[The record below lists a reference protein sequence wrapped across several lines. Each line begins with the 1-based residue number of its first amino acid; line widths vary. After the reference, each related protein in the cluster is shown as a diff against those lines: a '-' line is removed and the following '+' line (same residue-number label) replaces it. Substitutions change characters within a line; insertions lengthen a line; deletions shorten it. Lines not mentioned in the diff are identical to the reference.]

1 MTQNTPESPIYLGFA
16 SQKGGVGK
24 SSLAETLASILY
36 YEKGIPL
43 LVVDCDGTQE
53 SFTITEQKSICP
65 RQIGAFVFL
74 STPKTSDHLMKTKIG
89 RGLLALLVCVQALA
103 ASNAYAWARNDRLFS
118 LPLFERAVACIKHYE
133 GLHGPKNYPYVGY
146 GHRLLPSER
155 LSCAMTK
162 RQADS
167 LLRADLKKRLV
178 TFRHFG
184 RDSLLLAVLSY
195 NVGEYRLLGYGKQP
209 KSRLVQKLESGDRDI
224 RGEYT
229 SFCRYRGKELKALR
243 LRRRVEL
250 ALLYEK

>member
-1 MTQNTPESPIYLGFA
+1 
-16 SQKGGVGK
+16 
-24 SSLAETLASILY
+24 
-36 YEKGIPL
+36 
-43 LVVDCDGTQE
+43 
-53 SFTITEQKSICP
+53 
-65 RQIGAFVFL
+65 
-74 STPKTSDHLMKTKIG
+74 MKTKIR
-89 RGLLALLVCVQALA
+89 RGLLALLVCVQVFTAP
-103 ASNAYAWARNDRLFS
+103 NAQAQRGADRLFS
-118 LPLFERAVACIKHYE
+118 LPPFERAVACIKHYE

-146 GHRLLPSER
+146 GHRLLPGER
-155 LSCAMTK
+155 LSCAMT

-178 TFRHFG
+178 TFRRFG

-224 RGEYT
+224 RSEYI

-250 ALLYEK
+250 ALLYGK

>member
-1 MTQNTPESPIYLGFA
+1 
-16 SQKGGVGK
+16 
-24 SSLAETLASILY
+24 
-36 YEKGIPL
+36 
-43 LVVDCDGTQE
+43 
-53 SFTITEQKSICP
+53 
-65 RQIGAFVFL
+65 
-74 STPKTSDHLMKTKIG
+74 MKTKIG

-103 ASNAYAWARNDRLFS
+103 APNAQAQRGADRLFS
-118 LPLFERAVACIKHYE
+118 LPLFERAVVCIKHYE
-133 GLHGPKNYPYVGY
+133 GLHGPKNHPYVGY
-146 GHRLLPSER
+146 GHRLLPGER

-178 TFRHFG
+178 TFRRFG

-224 RGEYT
+224 RDEYT

-250 ALLYEK
+250 ALLYKK

>member
-1 MTQNTPESPIYLGFA
+1 
-16 SQKGGVGK
+16 
-24 SSLAETLASILY
+24 
-36 YEKGIPL
+36 
-43 LVVDCDGTQE
+43 
-53 SFTITEQKSICP
+53 
-65 RQIGAFVFL
+65 
-74 STPKTSDHLMKTKIG
+74 MKTKIG
-89 RGLLALLVCVQALA
+89 RRLLALLVCVQVFTAP
-103 ASNAYAWARNDRLFS
+103 NAQAQRGADRLFS
-118 LPLFERAVACIKHYE
+118 IPPFERAVACIKHYE

-146 GHRLLPSER
+146 GHRLLPGER
-155 LSCAMTK
+155 LSCAMT

-178 TFRHFG
+178 TFRRFG

-224 RGEYT
+224 RGEYI
-229 SFCRYRGKELKALR
+229 SFCRYRGKELKALH

>member
-1 MTQNTPESPIYLGFA
+1 M
-16 SQKGGVGK
+16 
-24 SSLAETLASILY
+24 
-36 YEKGIPL
+36 
-43 LVVDCDGTQE
+43 
-53 SFTITEQKSICP
+53 
-65 RQIGAFVFL
+65 
-74 STPKTSDHLMKTKIG
+74 
-89 RGLLALLVCVQALA
+89 
-103 ASNAYAWARNDRLFS
+103 AR
-118 LPLFERAVACIKHYE
+118 
-133 GLHGPKNYPYVGY
+133 KNYPYVGY
-146 GHRLLPSER
+146 GHRLLPGER

-178 TFRHFG
+178 TFRRFG

-224 RGEYT
+224 RGEYI

>member
-1 MTQNTPESPIYLGFA
+1 M
-16 SQKGGVGK
+16 
-24 SSLAETLASILY
+24 
-36 YEKGIPL
+36 
-43 LVVDCDGTQE
+43 
-53 SFTITEQKSICP
+53 KSICP
-65 RQIGAFVFL
+65 RRIGAFVFL
-74 STPKTSDHLMKTKIG
+74 SAPKISDHLMKTKIG
-89 RGLLALLVCVQALA
+89 RGLLAFLVCVQVFT
-103 ASNAYAWARNDRLFS
+103 ASNAQAQRGADRLFS
-118 LPLFERAVACIKHYE
+118 LPRFERAVACIKHYE

-146 GHRLLPSER
+146 GHRLLPGER
-155 LSCAMTK
+155 LSCAMTR

-178 TFRHFG
+178 TFRRFG

-224 RGEYT
+224 RSEYIL
-229 SFCRYRGKELKALR
+229 FCRYRGKELKALH

>member
-1 MTQNTPESPIYLGFA
+1 
-16 SQKGGVGK
+16 
-24 SSLAETLASILY
+24 
-36 YEKGIPL
+36 
-43 LVVDCDGTQE
+43 
-53 SFTITEQKSICP
+53 
-65 RQIGAFVFL
+65 
-74 STPKTSDHLMKTKIG
+74 MKTKIG

-103 ASNAYAWARNDRLFS
+103 ALNAQAQRGAYRLFS

-133 GLHGPKNYPYVGY
+133 GLHGPKNHPYVGY
-146 GHRLLPSER
+146 GHRLLPGER
-155 LSCAMTK
+155 LSCTMTR

-178 TFRHFG
+178 TFRRFG

-209 KSRLVQKLESGDRDI
+209 KSRLVQKLESGDRDL
-224 RGEYT
+224 RDEYT
-229 SFCRYRGKELKALR
+229 SFCRYRGKELRALR

>member
-1 MTQNTPESPIYLGFA
+1 
-16 SQKGGVGK
+16 
-24 SSLAETLASILY
+24 
-36 YEKGIPL
+36 
-43 LVVDCDGTQE
+43 
-53 SFTITEQKSICP
+53 
-65 RQIGAFVFL
+65 
-74 STPKTSDHLMKTKIG
+74 MKTKIG

-103 ASNAYAWARNDRLFS
+103 APNAHAQRGADRLFS
-118 LPLFERAVACIKHYE
+118 LPRFERAVACIKHYE
-133 GLHGPKNYPYVGY
+133 GLHGPKNHPYVGY
-146 GHRLLPSER
+146 GHRLLPGER

-178 TFRHFG
+178 TFRRFG

-224 RGEYT
+224 RGEYI
-229 SFCRYRGKELKALR
+229 SFCRYRSKELKALR

>member
-1 MTQNTPESPIYLGFA
+1 
-16 SQKGGVGK
+16 
-24 SSLAETLASILY
+24 
-36 YEKGIPL
+36 
-43 LVVDCDGTQE
+43 
-53 SFTITEQKSICP
+53 
-65 RQIGAFVFL
+65 
-74 STPKTSDHLMKTKIG
+74 MKAKIG
-89 RGLLALLVCVQALA
+89 RGLLALLVCVQAFT
-103 ASNAYAWARNDRLFS
+103 ASNAHAQRGADRLFS
-118 LPLFERAVACIKHYE
+118 LPRFERAVMCIKHYE

-146 GHRLLPSER
+146 GHRLLPGER
-155 LSCAMTK
+155 LSCVMTR

-178 TFRHFG
+178 TFRRFG

-224 RGEYT
+224 RSEYT
-229 SFCRYRGKELKALR
+229 SFCRYHGKELKALR